1 MFSSVR
7 SSNIPL
13 CVHIT
18 SGANVTGLAN
28 LLVIFFAPLKCYR
41 SSVCSIK
48 LSVCIG
54 ISLLVS

>member
-13 CVHIT
+13 CVRIT

-28 LLVIFFAPLKCYR
+28 LLVIFFAPLKYYL
-41 SSVCSIK
+41 SSVCSNW

-54 ISLLVS
+54 IS